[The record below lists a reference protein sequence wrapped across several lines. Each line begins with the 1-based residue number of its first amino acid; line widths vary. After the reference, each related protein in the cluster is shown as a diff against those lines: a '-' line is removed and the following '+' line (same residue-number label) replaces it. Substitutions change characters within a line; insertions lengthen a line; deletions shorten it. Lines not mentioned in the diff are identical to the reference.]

1 MSARNLLR
9 AMWIASVFFLLA
21 GLTASCGF
29 KTGSGSPL
37 SDSAQETAIEAGPG
51 LSVVLYGNQSESDY
65 EILQDTLR
73 HAFSGKDYSLE
84 KQQDNILLQL
94 HKDFISKDQL
104 QTFLEY
110 FIVEPGRWNLT
121 CTAPDDAATPL
132 HTVAECTP
140 ETCTDVS
147 VGPALQEADAGSA
160 DRDIPFL
167 DFEEDHAGSMRLRFT
182 DPVAGKLQDTIR
194 SGAPV
199 YLCRNLVYEDYKT
212 DSIFREGWE
221 LRPDRDAPDTF
232 YIDYSAS
239 NILYGNEK
247 LFQYLMTHEALSA
260 PYNYFIVS
268 EVSWEQSGGNAYCGE
283 MQHTVS
289 EIAAPYCQIYGS
301 SWKTLFPEKR
311 ETLDLQLK
319 EKLDRLQTPYA
330 FGHTADGD
338 VCIRMQSGRLSEST
352 IALLLDDNVLSLS
365 IPGVDDSVQLDYSN
379 IQYTA
384 EPPSITVS
392 LSSDLSKRLQEAL
405 TAEQTEDGQDA
416 QGTPYVYLCA
426 GKPLAVCSPVLP
438 LANNKLTFT
447 ETIFPDFSSESGD
460 YSWLAEL
467 LSEKRRD
474 QQSSSQYSLD
484 HYFCYD
490 SVGYSWDDPS
500 SFQMKEK
507 ELISIGEIEQN
518 IRKLVPDAEVTLS
531 EDNHTITVRMHLQAD
546 DELVKKIFEMTPEI
560 LKAASIENQY
570 YSTLRILPCEPS
582 GDELAWIYI
591 ERDMR
596 DALDSQ
602 DTAAWAPVP
611 FHFSGWFYNG
621 RFDQYKEEILS
632 RMETDNFFSSMIL
645 DDRYDGWNL
654 RSGYKDF
661 NESGSSSVDR
671 EP

>member
-9 AMWIASVFFLLA
+9 AIWIASVFFLLA

-73 HAFSGKDYSLE
+73 HAFSRKDYSLE
-84 KQQDNILLQL
+84 KQQDHILLQL

-121 CTAPDDAATPL
+121 CTAPDDTATPL
-132 HTVAECTP
+132 HTVAEYTP
-140 ETCTDVS
+140 EICTDVS
-147 VGPALQEADAGSA
+147 VGPALQEADNGVA
-160 DRDIPFL
+160 DQEIPFL
-167 DFEEDHAGSMRLRFT
+167 DFEEDPAGSMRLCFT

-199 YLCRNLVYEDYKT
+199 YLCRNILFEDYKT

-221 LRPDRDAPDTF
+221 LRPDRDAPNTF

-239 NILYGNEK
+239 NMLYGNEK
-247 LFQYLMTHEALSA
+247 LFQYLMTHETLSA

-268 EVSWEQSGGNAYCGE
+268 EVSWEQSEENAYGGR

-319 EKLDRLQTPYA
+319 KRLDRLQIPYA

-338 VCIRMQSGRLSEST
+338 VCIRMQSGQLNES
-352 IALLLDDNVLSLS
+352 IISLLLEDNVLSLS
-365 IPGVDDSVQLDYSN
+365 IPGVDDFVQLDYSN

-384 EPPSITVS
+384 ESPSITVS
-392 LSSDLSKRLQEAL
+392 LSSDLSQRLQEAL
-405 TAEQTEDGQDA
+405 AAGQTEEGQDA
-416 QGTPYVYLCA
+416 PCVYLRA
-426 GKPLAVCSPVLP
+426 GKPLAVCSPALP

-474 QQSSSQYSLD
+474 QKSSSHYSLD

-570 YSTLRILPCEPS
+570 YSTLWILPCEPS
-582 GDELAWIYI
+582 GDERARIYI

-611 FHFSGWFYNG
+611 FHFSGLFYNG
-621 RFDQYKEEILS
+621 RFDKYKEEILS
-632 RMETDNFFSSMIL
+632 RMETDTFFSSMIL

-661 NESGSSSVDR
+661 NESGTSSVDQG
-671 EP
+671 P